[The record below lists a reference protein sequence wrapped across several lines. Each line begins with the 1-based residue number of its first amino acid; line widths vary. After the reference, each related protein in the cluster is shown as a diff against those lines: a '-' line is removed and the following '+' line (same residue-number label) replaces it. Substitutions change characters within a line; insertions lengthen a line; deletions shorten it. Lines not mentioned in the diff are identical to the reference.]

1 MAQLSLIDH
10 FLQRVRKE
18 ITHHNS
24 DGTRIGELML
34 EFARRIHRVDV
45 DHHVTR
51 TQRPKET
58 DRVLQQVGHH
68 QGNPLA
74 RGHAEALQFGRKPR
88 RQLVQFAIGDGFA
101 SRSADKGPAIGEF
114 SDIGLKVRAD
124 RS

>member
-1 MAQLSLIDH
+1 M
-10 FLQRVRKE
+10 RKE
-18 ITHHNS
+18 ITHNNRS
-24 DGTRIGELML
+24 GTRVRELVL
-34 EFARRIHRVDV
+34 KFAWRIHRVDI

-88 RQLVQFAIGDGFA
+88 RQLVQFAISDGFA
-101 SRSADKGPAIGEF
+101 SRSADEGPSIGEF
-114 SDIGLKVRAD
+114 SDIGLEVRAD